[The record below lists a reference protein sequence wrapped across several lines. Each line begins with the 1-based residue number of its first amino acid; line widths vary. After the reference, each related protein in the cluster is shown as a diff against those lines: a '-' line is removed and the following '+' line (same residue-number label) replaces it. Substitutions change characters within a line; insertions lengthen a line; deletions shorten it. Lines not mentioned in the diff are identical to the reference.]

1 MINWF
6 DYLHSIFNVPINMPG
21 IDEKDFKDLGDSS
34 YFSVS
39 TDYSDD
45 EMNNILNSMQFY
57 RDHIQNSEFND
68 LELHEENE
76 EEIGLESS
84 AFEVEINNE
93 NKNENEN
100 IQYRKRN
107 GPTYKFPSHY
117 LRSHFMRL
125 YRRKKLYI
133 VNQNANNKSRQIQM
147 TIKFNNTEI

>member
-1 MINWF
+1 
-6 DYLHSIFNVPINMPG
+6 
-21 IDEKDFKDLGDSS
+21 
-34 YFSVS
+34 
-39 TDYSDD
+39 
-45 EMNNILNSMQFY
+45 MNNILNSMQFY

-84 AFEVEINNE
+84 VFEVEINNE
-93 NKNENEN
+93 NENEN
-100 IQYRKRN
+100 IQYRERN

-133 VNQNANNKSRQIQM
+133 ENQNVNNKSRQIQM